1 MVAYRRH
8 GRFPPK
14 RRGRRVRSQ
23 INPRRTVMVPI
34 CRVPMVLTAVIAV
47 FLAGDQLRA
56 ESPRP
61 NILLVHCH
69 DLGQFLHCYGV
80 KTVQT
85 PNLDR
90 LGEAVRREGQR
101 P

>member
-1 MVAYRRH
+1 
-8 GRFPPK
+8 
-14 RRGRRVRSQ
+14 
-23 INPRRTVMVPI
+23 MVPI

-90 LGEAVRREGQR
+90 LGEAVRAEGQR
-101 P
+101 AVVVAVK